1 MFYMKN
7 NGSLDQIDV
16 RMIESNIKRLGHK
29 GYLDSLLKDM
39 NCIDR
44 IMPNGQHIM
53 QTIGFPYQH
62 IYNKFDYTIDAGL
75 ADKKLLPGDATHYWA
90 EYNQVHEANLKW
102 EMLNPPTEYDMTKSK
117 AKTKRVAKLKVPKS
131 TNIINKDIS
140 DKPTVAQRKAT
151 AKSAKLSKLKFSFK
165 TVNDDNTI

>member
-1 MFYMKN
+1 MAN
-7 NGSLDQIDV
+7 NNCALDQIDV
-16 RMIESNIKRLGHK
+16 RMIEFNIKEHDYK
-29 GYLDSLLKDM
+29 GYLDILLKDM

-44 IMPNGQHIM
+44 FMPNGQHIM

-62 IYNKFDYTIDAGL
+62 IRNKFDYIIDIGL
-75 ADKKLLPGDATHYWA
+75 SNGKLLPEDATHYWA
-90 EYNQVHEANLKW
+90 KYNQVHEANLKW
-102 EMLNPPTEYDMTKSK
+102 EMLNPPVIYGTVKSK
-117 AKTKRVAKLKVPKS
+117 AKSKTKVVKDKV
-131 TNIINKDIS
+131 IKDKDVS